1 MESKI
6 AQAISLKYDPVAIIW
21 TDDKPERAL
30 QFKKGGFGCVMN
42 MLASAAKGRTA
53 VFDRETFG
61 CPGGGV
67 GLGFGNPY
75 LNFPGGIN
83 CFYGFL
89 SNGNEHTENGRSVA
103 EKMGSFARKELI
115 DDFRHGE
122 GYIKSPELVKKW
134 VDRLPIVDIPA
145 KYTVFKPLKEADLNI
160 EEPAIVTFLVNP
172 DQLSALV
179 VLANYGR
186 ESNDN
191 VIVPF
196 AAGCQSIGIIPYR
209 ECSSENPKGVIG
221 LVDISARN
229 NIRQM
234 GKDLMTFAVP
244 FKMFNEME
252 GNIEG
257 SFLQKESW
265 KALRESML

>member
-6 AQAISLKYDPVAIIW
+6 AEAIRLKYNPVAVIW
-21 TDDKPERAL
+21 TDKKPENAL
-30 QFKKGGFGCVMN
+30 QFKKGGQGCVMS
-42 MLASAAKGRTA
+42 MLASAAKGRTT

-67 GLGFGNPY
+67 GLGFGNEY
-75 LNFPGGIN
+75 LNFPGGID

-89 SNGNEHTENGRSVA
+89 STGNESFEKGKSVA
-103 EKMGSFARKELI
+103 EKMGNFARKEFM

-122 GYIKSPELVKKW
+122 GYIKSPELVKKF
-134 VDRLPIVDIPA
+134 VGLLPIVDIPA
-145 KYTVFKPLKEADLNI
+145 KYTVFKPLKEADLDA
-160 EEPAIVTFLVNP
+160 EEPVVVSFLVNP
-172 DQLSALV
+172 DQLSALI

-196 AAGCQSIGIIPYR
+196 AAGCHAIGIFPYR
-209 ECSSENPKGVIG
+209 ECNSENPKGVIG

-229 NIRQM
+229 NMRQM
-234 GKDLMTFAVP
+234 GKDLMSFTVP
-244 FKMFNEME
+244 FRMFNEME
-252 GNIEG
+252 GNVEG
-257 SFLQKESW
+257 SFLQRESW
-265 KALRESML
+265 KDLNRIMK

>member
-1 MESKI
+1 MESKV
-6 AQAISLKYDPVAIIW
+6 AQAISLQYNPVAIIW
-21 TDDKPERAL
+21 TDNKPENAL

-61 CPGGGV
+61 CQGGGV
-67 GLGFGNPY
+67 GLGFGNQY

-89 SNGNEHTENGRSVA
+89 SNGNEQTENGRSVA
-103 EKMGSFARKELI
+103 KKMENFARKKLI

-145 KYTVFKPLKEADLNI
+145 KYAVFKPLKEVNI
-160 EEPAIVTFLVNP
+160 EEPALVSFLVNP
-172 DQLSALV
+172 DQLSGLT

-209 ECSSENPKGVIG
+209 ECISENPKGVIG

-234 GKDLMTFAVP
+234 GKDLMTFTVP

-257 SFLQKESW
+257 SFLLKESW
-265 KALRESML
+265 KDLNK